1 MPFAISWKKIFP
13 VFRFESVKVGIQKMV
28 VVGPCRELLIGRVG
42 HVVEIPLAVDLKA
55 APSVSDLFD
64 SLQHLAVL

>member
-1 MPFAISWKKIFP
+1 
-13 VFRFESVKVGIQKMV
+13 MV